1 MAAVM
6 RLVTRDSDGK
16 PDTPLSIWI
25 GLLFIGTAL
34 FFEAVNIGPGGMR
47 ITPTFGDMGIN
58 MFLLITGL
66 TALIPGIFLTLFR
79 SAEEA

>member
-25 GLLFIGTAL
+25 GLAFIGVAF
-34 FFEAVNIGPGGMR
+34 FFEAVNIGPGGFR
-47 ITPTFGDMGIN
+47 LTRSMGEMGMN
-58 MFLLITGL
+58 MFFLITGL
-66 TALIPGIFLTLFR
+66 TALVPGIFLTLMR
-79 SAEEA
+79 RTDQA